1 MTSKLFNAMPSRQFH
16 PIKQQAGTVLVVSL
30 IILLVITLLGV
41 ANMQTSTFQ
50 MKMASSNKERQTVF
64 AIAEAGLREAEKL
77 LEVSPPQRT
86 QIFDSCSGGTCFNQ
100 SCNSGQC
107 FSGEY
112 PENAPTLDSDCS
124 LWASSSYD
132 ASDPDAD
139 STKFWSDTS
148 LDVWDN
154 SARHKTISVPGS
166 SKNVKYIL
174 EFLCFGNQPPP
185 EALVSAGGDGLPL
198 FRITALAEGSD
209 SRVRVVLQSIY
220 SLDSSSAF

>member
-1 MTSKLFNAMPSRQFH
+1 MMNNLFSTIPFGQLQL
-16 PIKQQAGTVLVVSL
+16 IKQQRGAVLVVSL
-30 IILLVITLLGV
+30 IILLAITLLGV

-77 LEVSPPQRT
+77 LEASPPDRAQV
-86 QIFDSCSGGTCFNQ
+86 FDSCTGGTCFSQ

-107 FSGEY
+107 FSGKY

-132 ASDPDAD
+132 ASSPDAK

-148 LDVWDN
+148 LGVW
-154 SARHKTISVPGS
+154 SKSTLHKTVTVPGS
-166 SKNVKYIL
+166 SKSVKYIL

-209 SRVRVVLQSIY
+209 SRVKVVLQSIY
-220 SLDSSSAF
+220 SLDSSSTF